1 MNGPI
6 GRDHHGRPG
15 TGTVGARG
23 ATSRPLRLELVGF
36 FPELFSVCAS
46 RCMTGELARSG
57 ASADRDQLRD
67 YPPDVLAVHEAAGEL
82 FASVLGEFGGRVA
95 VVATG
100 TASPRGLWLSLRHRL
115 PSSGV
120 GVFLEGRRL
129 DASLDDVPAIR
140 RKVVAA
146 LDSARRG
153 SAA

>member
-1 MNGPI
+1 MGGRAGP
-6 GRDHHGRPG
+6 RDGSH
-15 TGTVGARG
+15 
-23 ATSRPLRLELVGF
+23 RPLRLELVGL

-46 RCMTGELARSG
+46 RCMTGELAGAG

-67 YPPDVLAVHEAAGEL
+67 YPPDVLAVHEAAGAL
-82 FASVLGEFGGRVA
+82 FATVVAEFGGRVA

-129 DASLDDVPAIR
+129 DASLDDVPGIR
-140 RKVVAA
+140 RAVASA
-146 LDSARRG
+146 LEARDRG
-153 SAA
+153 AAA